1 MSPYYP
7 SAFSRFGVLMFSILI
22 RHMSIQQGS
31 ALSLFTSQKEA
42 HGLSALARFGQ
53 HACLCKP
60 TLACRAV
67 SEPAGTIAWFFSKS
81 RGEIGDLFRTVV
93 LLLLL
98 LASSSSVW
106 ALTTSALKDQTCVGY
121 RSGNTTCTAG
131 EFTVSP
137 VFSAAPGTPPF
148 CIAGEAFNFQVEL
161 GLSGSN
167 TDRMDIGFFVGQQG
181 NDPRDQTPGNN
192 CSVATF
198 PTSPLPW
205 LDVDGPGGSNAQ
217 PSDTCGDF
225 LGGGVQTTTINE
237 IKVVCAGDTA
247 TGELTIPYV
256 LTYWQNNGNVCTG
269 PANVQNG
276 SPSKCNA
283 GTSKVSGVVAV
294 RVGAYVEV
302 TKATLP
308 AGNTTQPFTYTAT
321 GPAGSKVVALVG
333 TTYTPALISAATNT
347 ATVSITGGQ
356 TVRFYIDATTSNK
369 TLTITEAAAP
379 GWESSADTISCS
391 PVKGSPAITTNPATR
406 TITATNLTIANSAA
420 TCTFTNKQSSR
431 ITLTEIIG
439 GRVDSADQFTVNA
452 SGGGSLA
459 GTPSAT
465 TAGTGTTASTTFYSS
480 PAAALTLATSK
491 AAGSAPLADYDTRL
505 MCTNAYTSTGATP
518 NSSLPNNLSTTSVSI
533 TPAAG
538 DDITCI
544 YTSTPKP
551 RISLQK
557 IISTSGNGRVAD
569 TDQFTLAITGAASV
583 TTTGAGSSVTSNP
596 AALITA
602 AGDAIT
608 LTETAAGTADL
619 NNYTTAYACTNTGT
633 GGTAIIPGIG
643 ASFSFTPANKDIIA
657 CTFTNTRKVANFT
670 LQKAWV
676 NAMVDDTAM
685 VSGTGLPSLN
695 SIANTSN
702 ETDTGEAQFVYAGD
716 RITLDEVFGPD
727 NSASY
732 SSVLS
737 CTGTT
742 GLSGNTIT
750 IGPTDTA
757 VVCTYTSTKLET
769 TLSGTVFKDSG
780 TTGGTANNGIQ
791 DGAETGISGV
801 TVKLTDCNG
810 LIYKTTITNGAGSY
824 SFSTTGVPEGSV
836 CVEETNLSAYT
847 STGLNVGNNLSPLG
861 YTLIT
866 ADKVSFNLAGNTSY
880 IGLNFGDV
888 PAHQFITDGTKTGIA
903 GSTLTYP
910 HTFIAGTGGSV
921 TFSLPGATA
930 SPVIPDWS
938 EMLYVDTNCNALL
951 DDAEANDHL
960 LPVALTVTEGQ
971 AICLIQKEFI
981 PAGAAQGARNHVPV
995 QALFAYVSSSLPNA
1009 IYTRQ
1014 DITTVSSATLLLQK
1028 EVRNVSTP
1036 TTPIWKTSNTARPG
1050 EILEYRIIYT
1060 NNGPNSITH
1069 LQINDATPAFT
1080 TFVSG
1085 LCEVAAA
1092 ATPASLGLCAL
1103 TVKPSVN
1110 NTGALQWTFSSTE
1123 SASHLLPGGTGFV
1136 TYQVKVE

>member
-7 SAFSRFGVLMFSILI
+7 SAFFRFGVLMFSLLI
-22 RHMSIQQGS
+22 RHMSIRGGS
-31 ALSLFTSQKEA
+31 ALYLFNPRKGA
-42 HGLSALARFGQ
+42 HGVFALAWFDEL
-53 HACLCKP
+53 ALTCLCQP
-60 TLACRAV
+60 TLVGQVA
-67 SEPAGTIAWFFSKS
+67 SEPTGTAVWFFSKIRS
-81 RGEIGDLFRTVV
+81 KISYLFRAVV
-93 LLLLL
+93 FLILL

-121 RSGNTTCTAG
+121 RSGHTTCTAG

-148 CIAGEAFNFQVEL
+148 CVAGEAFNFQVEL

-205 LDVDGPGGSNAQ
+205 KDVDFDA
-217 PSDTCGDF
+217 CGDF
-225 LGGGVQTTTINE
+225 LGGGIQTTTINE
-237 IKVVCAGDTA
+237 IKVACAGDTA

-256 LTYWQNNGNVCTG
+256 LTYWQNNGNICTG

-283 GTSKVSGVVAV
+283 GTSRVSGVVAV

-333 TTYTPALISAATNT
+333 TIYTPALISTATNT

-391 PVKGSPAITTNPATR
+391 SVKGSPAITTNPATR
-406 TITATNLTIANSAA
+406 TITANNLTIANSAA

-431 ITLTEIIG
+431 ITLTEIID
-439 GRVDSADQFTVNA
+439 GRVNSVDQFTVNA
-452 SGGGSLA
+452 SGGGSLV
-459 GTPSAT
+459 GTTSAT
-465 TAGTGTTASTTFYSS
+465 TTGSGTTASTTFYSS
-480 PAAALTLATSK
+480 PAAALTLATGK
-491 AAGSAPLADYDTRL
+491 AAGSTPLADYDTRL
-505 MCTNAYTSTGATP
+505 TCTNSYTGTGATL
-518 NSSLPNNLSTTSVSI
+518 NASLPNNLSTTSTSI

-596 AALITA
+596 ASLIAA
-602 AGDAIT
+602 AGSAIT

-619 NNYTTAYACTNTGT
+619 NNFTTVYACTNTGT

-643 ASFSFTPANKDIIA
+643 TSFSFTPANKDIIA

-670 LQKAWV
+670 LQKAWL
-676 NAMVDDTAM
+676 NATVDDTAV
-685 VSGTGLPSLN
+685 VSGTGLPALN
-695 SIANTSN
+695 SIANSGN
-702 ETDTGEAQFVYAGD
+702 ETDTGETQFVYAGD

-727 NSASY
+727 NSANYNSA
-732 SSVLS
+732 LS

-742 GLSGNTIT
+742 RLSGNTVT
-750 IGPTDTA
+750 IGPTDTNI
-757 VVCTYTSTKLET
+757 VCTYTSTKLET
-769 TLSGTVFKDSG
+769 TLSGTVFKDTG
-780 TTGGTANNGIQ
+780 TAGGIANNGIQ

-810 LIYKTTITNGAGSY
+810 LVYKTTITNGGGSY
-824 SFSTTGVPEGSV
+824 SFLATGVPEGTV
-836 CVEETNLSAYT
+836 CVEESNLSAYT

-866 ADKVSFNLAGNTSY
+866 ADKISFNLAGNTSY
-880 IGLNFGDV
+880 TGLNFGDV
-888 PAHQFITDGTKTGIA
+888 PANQFITDGVKTGIA
-903 GSTLTYP
+903 GSTLIYP
-910 HTFIAGTGGSV
+910 HTFIAGTGGAV

-930 SPVIPDWS
+930 SPVIPGWS
-938 EMLYVDTNCNALL
+938 EMLYVDTNCNASL
-951 DDAEANDHL
+951 DDAEAGNHL
-960 LPVALTVTEGQ
+960 LPVAMTVSEGQ
-971 AICLIQKEFI
+971 TVCLLQKEFI
-981 PAGAAQGARNHVPV
+981 PAGAAQGASNHVPV
-995 QALFAYVSSSLPNA
+995 QALFTYVGSSLPKA
-1009 IYTRQ
+1009 VYTRQ
-1014 DITTVSSATLLLQK
+1014 DITTVSLATLLLQK

-1036 TTPIWKTSNTARPG
+1036 TTPVWKTSNTARPG

-1060 NNGPNSITH
+1060 NNGPESITH

-1085 LCEVAAA
+1085 LCESAVA
-1092 ATPASLGLCAL
+1092 ATPASLGLCTL

-1110 NTGALQWTFSSTE
+1110 NTGALQWTFSATE

-1136 TYQVKVE
+1136 TYQVKVD